1 MVTLQSRCKKI
12 FLKWFVENVQDNIF
26 KIIHKRSRHFTSKP
40 VHPGAEDE
48 GCHSQRHN
56 LGSLSRQD
64 CCPPKIP
71 AWDQAVHQVG
81 IKMKQWIFFPC
92 RNSYDNDLFFAMRG
106 AGSSFG
112 IATEFLYVINRTP
125 ETEAAV
131 ILVWIN
137 DMNDLW
143 RIQEAAYKTNRLF
156 WGWNGFDR
164 FYLSMFRFSIAINN
178 EFAGDFWN
186 SFKTRIVYK
195 FLPTLLTSTKILHR
209 WDTNLSIYRMTIA
222 SRIQLTL
229 LSKIK
234 SLFWRC
240 HAQDGEKGNSSLPH
254 CDRHTSKSSTGKAFL
269 IYFDLNLLIIRC
281 RSNMKFSD
289 HRLNSSPSIPHEP
302 RSWCCLQV
310 IWLVQD
316 ISLWMNEEE
325 KGRLKW
331 TLCT

>member
-1 MVTLQSRCKKI
+1 
-12 FLKWFVENVQDNIF
+12 
-26 KIIHKRSRHFTSKP
+26 
-40 VHPGAEDE
+40 
-48 GCHSQRHN
+48 
-56 LGSLSRQD
+56 
-64 CCPPKIP
+64 
-71 AWDQAVHQVG
+71 
-81 IKMKQWIFFPC
+81 
-92 RNSYDNDLFFAMRG
+92 MRG

-209 WDTNLSIYRMTIA
+209 
-222 SRIQLTL
+222 
-229 LSKIK
+229 
-234 SLFWRC
+234 
-240 HAQDGEKGNSSLPH
+240 
-254 CDRHTSKSSTGKAFL
+254 
-269 IYFDLNLLIIRC
+269 
-281 RSNMKFSD
+281 
-289 HRLNSSPSIPHEP
+289 
-302 RSWCCLQV
+302 
-310 IWLVQD
+310 
-316 ISLWMNEEE
+316 
-325 KGRLKW
+325 
-331 TLCT
+331 